1 MVSSIKV
8 NVYRKSIEII
18 YIFFLFL
25 YRFGCKWWIFLYSRS
40 YGFLKGKCWVSIDF
54 YR

>member
-18 YIFFLFL
+18 YIFFCF
-25 YRFGCKWWIFLYSRS
+25 
-40 YGFLKGKCWVSIDF
+40 SIGLDANGGYFYIVVPMDF
-54 YR
+54 